1 MVEKDVA
8 AQLRRNSRRAF
19 PDDETVTARAE
30 DIVDALLTTPGV
42 MVADADTLTKALAGV
57 ASSETVVPTPRC
69 PECRHAVKRHD
80 HGSMG
85 GLGECLER
93 TPTGLCW
100 CKHYMRKV

>member
-8 AQLRRNSRRAF
+8 ARIASQLRRIFA
-19 PDDETVTARAE
+19 DDETIASRAE

-42 MVADADTLTKALAGV
+42 LVADTEALTRAVATAV
-57 ASSETVVPTPRC
+57 ASEATVSAPRC

-93 TPTGLCW
+93 TPSGLCW